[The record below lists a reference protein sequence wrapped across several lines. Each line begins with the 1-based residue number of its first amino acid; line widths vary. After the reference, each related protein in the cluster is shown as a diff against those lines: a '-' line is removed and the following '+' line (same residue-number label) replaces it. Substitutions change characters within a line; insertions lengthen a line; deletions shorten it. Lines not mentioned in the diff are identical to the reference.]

1 MTTLVRSAEAHL
13 LVCGKPRPR
22 PGAVVRYPNHIP
34 TQRVV
39 LALVAT
45 RRAEDKQE
53 RRQKRKGQVESFMR
67 NSKWNIT
74 CAIAVGAF
82 TSVAD
87 AQPAPSM
94 TDSIEGHLAAGKNA
108 AGGRDNTPDFYGLV
122 TAICLAPLNAPTR
135 PDAPPPR
142 INPNR
147 ASTYLEPKKAF
158 DDLYWMG
165 TASRSTWA
173 LTTSDGIIL
182 YDTQGVYDA
191 EDVIV
196 GGLKKL
202 GLDPVTVK
210 YVIISHAHENEV
222 GGAKMMQER
231 YGAHIVM
238 GAGDWDMVDQSVNG
252 FPKGKPKRDIVATDG
267 MKITL
272 GDRTVTIYLMPGHT
286 PGTIS
291 GIFQVHDHGK
301 LLTVAYS
308 GGTEFNFVN
317 DVPHFDTYLASE
329 RKFAVIAAAAGAT
342 VILGNQS
349 QFDGAAV
356 KLRMLADRRPEEA
369 HPLEVGAAAV
379 ARYFKI
385 EDECAQAVRLKLL
398 THQHDAQPGQ

>member
-1 MTTLVRSAEAHL
+1 
-13 LVCGKPRPR
+13 
-22 PGAVVRYPNHIP
+22 
-34 TQRVV
+34 
-39 LALVAT
+39 
-45 RRAEDKQE
+45 
-53 RRQKRKGQVESFMR
+53 MR
-67 NSKWNIT
+67 TSKWNIT
-74 CAIAVGAF
+74 CAIAVGAL
-82 TSVAD
+82 TNAAD
-87 AQPAPSM
+87 AQPAPSI

-135 PDAPPPR
+135 PDAPAPR

-165 TASRSTWA
+165 TASRSSWA

-202 GLDPVTVK
+202 GLDPFTVK
-210 YVIISHAHENEV
+210 YVIISHGHENEV
-222 GGAKMMQER
+222 GGAKLMQER

-238 GAGDWDMVDQSVNG
+238 GAGDWDMVDHSVNG
-252 FPKGKPKRDIVATDG
+252 FPKGKPKRDIVASDG

-317 DVPHFDTYLASE
+317 DVPHFDTYLASA
-329 RKFAVIAAAAGAT
+329 RKFAAIAAAAGAT

-398 THQHDAQPGQ
+398 TQHDAAQPVSSR

>member
-1 MTTLVRSAEAHL
+1 MNSWIASIKRAVDVLKGSRQAFIWSLAGLVLMSA
-13 LVCGKPRPR
+13 
-22 PGAVVRYPNHIP
+22 PGAQTAPP
-34 TQRVV
+34 T
-39 LALVAT
+39 
-45 RRAEDKQE
+45 
-53 RRQKRKGQVESFMR
+53 
-67 NSKWNIT
+67 
-74 CAIAVGAF
+74 
-82 TSVAD
+82 
-87 AQPAPSM
+87 P
-94 TDSIEGHLAAGKNA
+94 DSIEGHLAAGKNA

-122 TAICLAPLNAPTR
+122 TAICVAPLNGPVR
-135 PDAPPPR
+135 PDAPAPR
-142 INPNR
+142 MNPNR
-147 ASTYLEPKKAF
+147 AGTYLEPRKAF

-165 TASRSTWA
+165 TRSRSTWA

-182 YDTQGVYDA
+182 YDTQSVYDA

-202 GLDPVTVK
+202 QLDAASVK

-222 GGAKMMQER
+222 GGAKLMQER

-238 GAGDWDMVDQSVNG
+238 GAGDWEMVEQSVNG
-252 FPKGKPKRDIVATDG
+252 FPNGKPKRDIVATDG

-272 GDRTVTIYLMPGHT
+272 GGRTVTLYLTPGHT
-286 PGTIS
+286 PGAIS

-301 LLTVAYS
+301 PLTVAYS

-329 RKFAVIAAAAGAT
+329 RKFAAIAAAAGAT

-349 QFDGAAV
+349 QFDGAAL
-356 KLRMLADRRPEEA
+356 KLRTLADRRPGEA
-369 HPLEVGAAAV
+369 HPLDVGATAV

-398 THQHDAQPGQ
+398 AQPPTAQSRR

>member
-1 MTTLVRSAEAHL
+1 MLPAQSRIPAALAILTLAAAH
-13 LVCGKPRPR
+13 
-22 PGAVVRYPNHIP
+22 
-34 TQRVV
+34 
-39 LALVAT
+39 
-45 RRAEDKQE
+45 
-53 RRQKRKGQVESFMR
+53 
-67 NSKWNIT
+67 
-74 CAIAVGAF
+74 
-82 TSVAD
+82 
-87 AQPAPSM
+87 AQTARPAP
-94 TDSIEGHLAAGKNA
+94 DSIEGHLAAGKNA

-122 TAICLAPLNAPTR
+122 TALCVAPLNAPVR
-135 PDAPPPR
+135 PDAPAPR
-142 INPNR
+142 MNPNR
-147 ASTYLEPKKAF
+147 AATYMEPQKAF
-158 DDLYWMG
+158 DDLYWTG

-182 YDTQGVYDA
+182 YDTQSVYDA

-202 GLDPVTVK
+202 RLDPAQVK

-222 GGAKMMQER
+222 GGAKLMQER

-238 GAGDWDMVDQSVNG
+238 GAGDWEMVDESVNG

-272 GDRTVTIYLMPGHT
+272 GGRTVTIYLMPGHT

-291 GIFQVHDHGK
+291 GVFQVHDQGK
-301 LLTVAYS
+301 PLTVAYS

-329 RKFAVIAAAAGAT
+329 RKFAAIAAAAGAT
-342 VILGNQS
+342 IIMGNQS
-349 QFDGAAV
+349 QFDGAAL
-356 KLRMLADRRPEEA
+356 KLRTLAARRPGEP
-369 HPLEVGAAAV
+369 HPMEVGSAAV

-398 THQHDAQPGQ
+398 AQQAAR

>member
-1 MTTLVRSAEAHL
+1 MLIPRWKIPAAVAVLTLAGAEAQTA
-13 LVCGKPRPR
+13 R
-22 PGAVVRYPNHIP
+22 
-34 TQRVV
+34 
-39 LALVAT
+39 
-45 RRAEDKQE
+45 
-53 RRQKRKGQVESFMR
+53 
-67 NSKWNIT
+67 
-74 CAIAVGAF
+74 
-82 TSVAD
+82 
-87 AQPAPSM
+87 PAP
-94 TDSIEGHLAAGKNA
+94 DSIEGHLAAGKSA

-122 TAICLAPLNAPTR
+122 TALCVAPLNAPVR
-135 PDAPPPR
+135 PDAPAPR
-142 INPNR
+142 ANPDR
-147 ASTYLEPKKAF
+147 AGTYLEPQKAF

-182 YDTQGVYDA
+182 YDTQSVYDA

-202 GLDPVTVK
+202 GLDPTQVK
-210 YVIISHAHENEV
+210 YVIVSHAHENEV
-222 GGAKMMQER
+222 GGARLMQER

-238 GAGDWDMVDQSVNG
+238 GAGDWDMVDESVNG

-272 GDRTVTIYLMPGHT
+272 GGRTVTLYLMPGHT

-301 LLTVAYS
+301 RLTVAYS

-329 RKFAVIAAAAGAT
+329 RKFAAIAASAGAT
-342 VILGNQS
+342 IIMGNQS
-349 QFDGAAV
+349 QFDSAAL
-356 KLRMLADRRPEEA
+356 KLRTLAGRRSGEP
-369 HPLEVGAAAV
+369 HPLEVGTAAV

-385 EDECAQAVRLKLL
+385 EDECAQAVQLRLR
-398 THQHDAQPGQ
+398 